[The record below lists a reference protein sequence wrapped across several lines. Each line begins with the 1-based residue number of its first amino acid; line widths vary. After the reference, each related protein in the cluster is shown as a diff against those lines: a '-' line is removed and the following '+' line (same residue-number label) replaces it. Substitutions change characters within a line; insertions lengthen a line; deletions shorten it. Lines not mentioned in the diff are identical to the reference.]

1 MLVDET
7 MVATSRPVPLRRNAC
22 KVASVAGFAR
32 PLPHQSRSVS
42 SSRRLNAGRERTRL
56 AVRTPGFATIPGW
69 LPAS

>member
-1 MLVDET
+1 MLVSET
-7 MVATSRPVPLRRNAC
+7 MDATSHPVHLLRNAY
-22 KVASVAGFAR
+22 KVAPAAGFAR